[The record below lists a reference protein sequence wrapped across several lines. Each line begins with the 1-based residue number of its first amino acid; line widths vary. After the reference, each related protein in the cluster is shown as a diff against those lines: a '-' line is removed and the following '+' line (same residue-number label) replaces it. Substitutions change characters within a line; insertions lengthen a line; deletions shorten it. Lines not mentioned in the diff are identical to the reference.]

1 MYVCYG
7 DEDSYKK
14 ELEEILIKEA
24 KKAEEEREQ
33 RRLEQLAKSKE

>member
-1 MYVCYG
+1 MYVYYG
-7 DEDSYKK
+7 DEDSYKN

-24 KKAEEEREQ
+24 KKAEEEREK